1 MTSRRGLLASIL
13 AAGYAPAA
21 VGSGVLMPV
30 RRIVAPDEEW
40 WSHLVMT
47 DVVVPPRGVVT
58 MESIRRAALWSHQ
71 RPSFLYEQ
79 MTKGRHAR

>member
-30 RRIVAPDEEW
+30 RRIVAHDEW

-58 MESIRRAALWSHQ
+58 MESIRRAALLAHQ